1 MEYVSIYFF
10 TQWMF
15 LQGLTQW
22 PESGVDPLLWF
33 YALLAYTTLLPFLVA
48 ARLLSPFALLGA
60 AATML
65 FVMGGIG
72 FLTGSF
78 TYALWVPEWGA
89 GLQRIAHVWAAVL
102 MLVVLLVRGFAGQGR
117 PLLPSRMGQAAWVA
131 VACIILAASP
141 VVLRIAL
148 NAGSRASFYS
158 EVDGVVVAATAVLV
172 MASTILLI
180 LPAAV
185 GYVLEIFPSTAV
197 RRITLIVLGL
207 PWLLL
212 IIVFLLQAGSFAR
225 LGLMSR

>member
-10 TQWMF
+10 SQWEF
-15 LQGLTQW
+15 LQAATQW
-22 PESGVDPLLWF
+22 PRSDADPFSRF
-33 YALLAYTTLLPFLVA
+33 YGLLAYATLLPFLVA
-48 ARLLSPFALLGA
+48 ARLLSPFALLGT

-78 TYALWVPEWGA
+78 TYALWLPEWVN
-89 GLQRIAHVWAAVL
+89 GLQLIAHLWAVVL

-117 PLLPSRMGQAAWVA
+117 PLLPSRMGQVAWVA

-141 VVLRIAL
+141 IVLRIAL
-148 NAGSRASFYS
+148 TAGTHASLYS
-158 EVDGVVVAATAVLV
+158 EVDGIVVAATAVLV

-180 LPAAV
+180 LPAAI
-185 GYVLEIFPSTAV
+185 GYVLEVFPSTSV
-197 RRITLIVLGL
+197 RRVTMMVLGL

-212 IIVFLLQAGSFAR
+212 TIVFLLQAGR
-225 LGLMSR
+225 LTRL